1 MQCLSA
7 KRAWSARCVV
17 RVALFFLSA
26 ARAIVAGLRVGLS
39 SSKWLNGGRA
49 LINRQLPS
57 PSPLSSSLAIGAAMF
72 SAMTDVKLSARHL

>member
-1 MQCLSA
+1 MCGASRL
-7 KRAWSARCVV
+7 V
-17 RVALFFLSA
+17 FFFVSA
-26 ARAIVAGLRVGLS
+26 ARAIVAGIRAGLS

-49 LINRQLPS
+49 LIDRQLPS